1 MINSTQPTEP
11 KYAVGDEVIKLQ
23 GDYFF
28 TGEVRSV
35 FTKKRGLIRYV
46 VENPDG
52 ILHIFSEGQLDK
64 REVKSL

>member
-1 MINSTQPTEP
+1 MNTEEP
-11 KYAVGDEVIKLQ
+11 KYKVGDEVIKLS

-28 TGEVRSV
+28 TGEVVSV
-35 FTKKRGLIRYV
+35 FKKKRGLMRYV

-64 REVKSL
+64 RETKTL